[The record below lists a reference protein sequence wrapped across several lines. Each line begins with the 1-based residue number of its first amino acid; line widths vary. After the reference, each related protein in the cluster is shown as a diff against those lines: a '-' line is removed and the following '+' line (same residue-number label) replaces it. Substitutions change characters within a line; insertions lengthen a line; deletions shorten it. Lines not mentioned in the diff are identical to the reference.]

1 MLLEPDRSQTLMGHT
16 IGWLKSGSTGRP
28 PTSPRQVVSGVG
40 YLENP
45 VEHRMRL
52 SDLADHKP
60 MSASQVASIS
70 TDFIHLPLREV
81 SIHFIHHW
89 PSIGFGGGHSFR
101 LEEPDWLVRSGS
113 IMLDRILGPDL
124 FGVEASTTTEN
135 IPKCLLSK
143 SLFFRVR
150 ILRAAKGSW
159 TQILWR
165 DSPNPWV

>member
-60 MSASQVASIS
+60 MRITCCITGRIDLYRFHSPATSRSLHSFHSPLAIHRLRWRPFIS
-70 TDFIHLPLREV
+70 T
-81 SIHFIHHW
+81 
-89 PSIGFGGGHSFR
+89 
-101 LEEPDWLVRSGS
+101 
-113 IMLDRILGPDL
+113 
-124 FGVEASTTTEN
+124 
-135 IPKCLLSK
+135 
-143 SLFFRVR
+143 
-150 ILRAAKGSW
+150 
-159 TQILWR
+159 
-165 DSPNPWV
+165 